1 MGALIQ
7 PRMESSI
14 TFPRLCK
21 CLLAAL
27 SPSTRKCLHFSLT
40 YPCSNAVLLE
50 QVETDWNEVF
60 NNELPKTIEKMIDT
74 VDVSWHQFV
83 ASIKNQMQLIDPGII
98 PYFEGSSAAIDHI
111 RKEVHDRM
119 KEAI

>member
-1 MGALIQ
+1 
-7 PRMESSI
+7 
-14 TFPRLCK
+14 
-21 CLLAAL
+21 
-27 SPSTRKCLHFSLT
+27 
-40 YPCSNAVLLE
+40 
-50 QVETDWNEVF
+50 
-60 NNELPKTIEKMIDT
+60 MIDT

-119 KEAI
+119 KEAIEEFGHRTRRVHSTPRIELYMHLRPFFKQALQIRGI